1 MLLGTPEKDQRA
13 SALER
18 PKWTSGGEHTVRG
31 RQGWERVAVTHHR
44 GKVPGAGVRE
54 VGCMRV
60 GRAGASEEGGMLPAS
75 AEWVGWATLLRF
87 QVSNKV

>member
-1 MLLGTPEKDQRA
+1 M
-13 SALER
+13 
-18 PKWTSGGEHTVRG
+18 VRG

-60 GRAGASEEGGMLPAS
+60 GRAGASEEGGMLPRWGGPPGRPPLTIPCLLS
-75 AEWVGWATLLRF
+75 GEPTLP
-87 QVSNKV
+87 